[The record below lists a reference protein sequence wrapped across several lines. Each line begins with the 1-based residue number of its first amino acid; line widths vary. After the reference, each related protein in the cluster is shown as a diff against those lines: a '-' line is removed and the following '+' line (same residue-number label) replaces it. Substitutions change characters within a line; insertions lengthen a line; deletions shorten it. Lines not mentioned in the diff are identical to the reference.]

1 MYIIPLM
8 QLKSCIADEKKVD
21 YIRTRRACCAC
32 MLPMW
37 FVYLPNKDWTCFGI
51 SNGLTGINQDLE
63 FSPAKI
69 MPNVFVFISSVNCML
84 PLIQFFF
91 CLLCYLTWFVCCCFY
106 FISFSPNCRLVMN
119 LTTKTVHLFA
129 YFCPLSFRLFHFV
142 SRFCCSLARTYN
154 RFRVAHRKKE
164 NMIRFAFFCVPIWKH
179 SNELYWIARPL
190 AKLEFDT
197 DVRFI
202 CALKLKIVCSIMAD
216 C

>member
-1 MYIIPLM
+1 MLSSLNLWPIYRWLTTKTKNKHRVLYIIPLM
-8 QLKSCIADEKKVD
+8 QLKSCIAEEKKVD

-69 MPNVFVFISSVNCML
+69 MPNVFVFICSVNCML
-84 PLIQFFF
+84 PLIQFSF
-91 CLLCYLTWFVCCCFY
+91 CSLCYLTWFVCCCFY

-129 YFCPLSFRLFHFV
+129 YFCPLSFLLFHFV
-142 SRFCCSLARTYN
+142 SRFCCSLART
-154 RFRVAHRKKE
+154 
-164 NMIRFAFFCVPIWKH
+164 
-179 SNELYWIARPL
+179 L
-190 AKLEFDT
+190 
-197 DVRFI
+197 
-202 CALKLKIVCSIMAD
+202 
-216 C
+216 